1 MLDKL
6 NIFLALAFFK
16 NNKPAVQMYNR
27 SHFFLRKVS
36 VECENFELW
45 KKK

>member
-27 SHFFLRKVS
+27 SHFFFAKGQRGV
-36 VECENFELW
+36 
-45 KKK
+45 